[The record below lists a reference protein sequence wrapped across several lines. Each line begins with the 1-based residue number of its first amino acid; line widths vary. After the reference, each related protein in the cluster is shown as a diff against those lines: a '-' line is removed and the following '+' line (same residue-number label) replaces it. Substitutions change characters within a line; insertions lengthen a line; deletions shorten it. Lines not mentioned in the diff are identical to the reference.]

1 MISIVK
7 DLKESPALPQE
18 WQGIIHRSESHE
30 HRMVFTAIL
39 CRTGFAACLYTRQDC
54 ADHTAGCTTRTTC
67 NSGTHPLHNFIVIFP
82 VD

>member
-1 MISIVK
+1 MNWTVSTVPPVSRQSTGNITMK
-7 DLKESPALPQE
+7 
-18 WQGIIHRSESHE
+18 
-30 HRMVFTAIL
+30 L

-82 VD
+82 ESSAA